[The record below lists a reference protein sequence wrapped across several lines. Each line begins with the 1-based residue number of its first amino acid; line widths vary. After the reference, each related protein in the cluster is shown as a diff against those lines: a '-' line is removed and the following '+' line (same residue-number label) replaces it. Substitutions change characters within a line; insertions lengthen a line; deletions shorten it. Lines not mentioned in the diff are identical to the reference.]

1 MEVQGRISKIL
12 PMRKGTRSDG
22 SEWRSQE
29 FIVEFFETPDQRW
42 SDKVVLNAMNERIDE
57 YDLHEGKEV
66 RVGFSHG
73 VREYQGKW
81 YPEFHIYK
89 FEAVVNLTATSPQP
103 TIKSVEPTRPATAA
117 ETAQQAAAQEKKDD
131 DLPF

>member
-12 PMRKGTRSDG
+12 PMRKGKRSDG

-42 SDKVVLNAMNERIDE
+42 SDKVVLSAMNERIDE

-89 FEAVVNLTATSPQP
+89 FETVAAQPQP
-103 TIKSVEPTRPATAA
+103 TVKVEEPTAPAP
-117 ETAQQAAAQEKKDD
+117 EPAQEKKDD
-131 DLPF
+131 DLTF

>member
-12 PMRKGTRSDG
+12 PMRKGKRSDG

-42 SDKVVLNAMNERIDE
+42 TDKVVLSAMNERIDE

-89 FEAVVNLTATSPQP
+89 FETVAAQPQP
-103 TIKSVEPTRPATAA
+103 TVKVEEPTAPAP
-117 ETAQQAAAQEKKDD
+117 EPAQEKKDD

>member
-1 MEVQGRISKIL
+1 MEFKGRILKVMPVQTGTSANGGW
-12 PMRKGTRSDG
+12 RKK
-22 SEWRSQE
+22 E
-29 FIVEFFETPDQRW
+29 FIFEYFEHDTDRW

-57 YDLHEGKEV
+57 YDLHEGDEV

-73 VREYQGKW
+73 VKEYQGRW

-89 FEAVVNLTATSPQP
+89 FEKVAAQTQP
-103 TIKSVEPTRPATAA
+103 TINETPTAPAP
-117 ETAQQAAAQEKKDD
+117 EAAQEKKDD

>member
-12 PMRKGTRSDG
+12 PKRTGKRSDG

-57 YDLHEGKEV
+57 YDLYEGKEV

-89 FEAVVNLTATSPQP
+89 FEPVVNLTATSPQP
-103 TIKSVEPTRPATAA
+103 TIKEPTAPAP
-117 ETAQQAAAQEKKDD
+117 AAAQEKKDD
-131 DLPF
+131 LPF

>member
-12 PMRKGTRSDG
+12 PKRTGKRSDG

-29 FIVEFFETPDQRW
+29 FIVEFFETADQRW
-42 SDKVVLNAMNERIDE
+42 SDKVVLNAM
-57 YDLHEGKEV
+57 YDLHEGEEV

-73 VREYQGKW
+73 VKEYQGRW

-89 FEAVVNLTATSPQP
+89 FEKIGAVVAAQPQP
-103 TIKSVEPTRPATAA
+103 TIKEPEAPAP
-117 ETAQQAAAQEKKDD
+117 AAAQEKKDD
-131 DLPF
+131 LPF

>member
-12 PMRKGTRSDG
+12 PMRKGKRSDG

-42 SDKVVLNAMNERIDE
+42 SDKVVLSAMNERIDE

-89 FEAVVNLTATSPQP
+89 FETVAAQPQP
-103 TIKSVEPTRPATAA
+103 TVKVEEPTAPAP
-117 ETAQQAAAQEKKDD
+117 EPAQEKKDD

>member
-12 PMRKGTRSDG
+12 PMRKGKRSDG

-42 SDKVVLNAMNERIDE
+42 SDKVVLSAMNERIDE

-89 FEAVVNLTATSPQP
+89 FETVAAQPQP
-103 TIKSVEPTRPATAA
+103 TVKVEEPTAPAP
-117 ETAQQAAAQEKKDD
+117 EPAQEKKDD
-131 DLPF
+131 NLPF

>member
-12 PMRKGTRSDG
+12 PMRKGKRSDG

-42 SDKVVLNAMNERIDE
+42 SDKVVLSAMNDRIDE

-89 FEAVVNLTATSPQP
+89 FETVAAQPQP
-103 TIKSVEPTRPATAA
+103 TVKVEEPTAPAP
-117 ETAQQAAAQEKKDD
+117 EPAQEKKDD

>member
-1 MEVQGRISKIL
+1 
-12 PMRKGTRSDG
+12 MRKGKRSDG

-57 YDLHEGKEV
+57 YDLHEGDEV

-73 VREYQGKW
+73 VKEYQGRW

-89 FEAVVNLTATSPQP
+89 FEKIVNLTAAQPQP
-103 TIKSVEPTRPATAA
+103 TINETPTAPAP
-117 ETAQQAAAQEKKDD
+117 EAAQEKKDD
-131 DLPF
+131 LPF

>member
-12 PMRKGTRSDG
+12 PMRKGKRSDG

-29 FIVEFFETPDQRW
+29 FIVEFFETPDQQW
-42 SDKVVLNAMNERIDE
+42 SDKVVLSAMNERIDE

-73 VREYQGKW
+73 AREYQGKW

-89 FEAVVNLTATSPQP
+89 FETVAAQPQP
-103 TIKSVEPTRPATAA
+103 TVKVEEPTAPAP
-117 ETAQQAAAQEKKDD
+117 EPAQEKKDD

>member
-12 PMRKGTRSDG
+12 PKRTGKRSDG

-57 YDLHEGKEV
+57 YDLHEGDEV

-73 VREYQGKW
+73 VKEYQGRW

-89 FEAVVNLTATSPQP
+89 FEKVVNITATSPQP
-103 TIKSVEPTRPATAA
+103 TINETPTAPAP
-117 ETAQQAAAQEKKDD
+117 AAAQEKKDD
-131 DLPF
+131 LPF

>member
-12 PMRKGTRSDG
+12 PKRTGKRSDG

-57 YDLHEGKEV
+57 YDLHEGDEV

-73 VREYQGKW
+73 VKEYQGRW

-89 FEAVVNLTATSPQP
+89 FEKVAAQPQS
-103 TIKSVEPTRPATAA
+103 TIKEPTAPAP
-117 ETAQQAAAQEKKDD
+117 AAAQEKKDD
-131 DLPF
+131 LPF

>member
-12 PMRKGTRSDG
+12 PLRKGTRSDG

-29 FIVEFFETPDQRW
+29 FIVEFFETADQRW

-57 YDLHEGKEV
+57 YDLHEGEEV

-73 VREYQGKW
+73 VKEYQGRW

-89 FEAVVNLTATSPQP
+89 FEKVVNLTATSPQP
-103 TIKSVEPTRPATAA
+103 TIKEPTAPVP
-117 ETAQQAAAQEKKDD
+117 EAAQEKKDD
-131 DLPF
+131 LPF

>member
-1 MEVQGRISKIL
+1 MEVKGRISKIL

-57 YDLHEGKEV
+57 YDLHEGDEV

-89 FEAVVNLTATSPQP
+89 FEKIVNLTATSPQP
-103 TIKSVEPTRPATAA
+103 TIKEPTAPAPEPQA
-117 ETAQQAAAQEKKDD
+117 EAKVD

>member
-12 PMRKGTRSDG
+12 PMRKGKRSDG

-29 FIVEFFETPDQRW
+29 FIVEFFETPDQQW
-42 SDKVVLNAMNERIDE
+42 SDKVVLSAMNERIDE

-89 FEAVVNLTATSPQP
+89 FETVAAQPQP
-103 TIKSVEPTRPATAA
+103 TVKVEEPTAPAP
-117 ETAQQAAAQEKKDD
+117 EPAQEKKDD

>member
-12 PMRKGTRSDG
+12 PMRKGKRSDG

-57 YDLHEGKEV
+57 YDLHEGDEV

-73 VREYQGKW
+73 VKEYQGRW

-89 FEAVVNLTATSPQP
+89 FEKIVNLTAAQPQP
-103 TIKSVEPTRPATAA
+103 TINETPTAPAP
-117 ETAQQAAAQEKKDD
+117 EAAQEKKDD
-131 DLPF
+131 LPF

>member
-12 PMRKGTRSDG
+12 PKRTGKRSDG

-42 SDKVVLNAMNERIDE
+42 SDKVVLSAMNERIDE

-89 FEAVVNLTATSPQP
+89 FETVAAQPQP
-103 TIKSVEPTRPATAA
+103 TVKVEEPTAPAP
-117 ETAQQAAAQEKKDD
+117 EPAQEKKDD

>member
-12 PMRKGTRSDG
+12 PLRKGKRSDG

-29 FIVEFFETPDQRW
+29 FIVEFFETADQRW
-42 SDKVVLNAMNERIDE
+42 SDKVVLNAMNEHIDE
-57 YDLHEGKEV
+57 YDLHEGDEV

-73 VREYQGKW
+73 VKEYQGRW

-89 FEAVVNLTATSPQP
+89 FEKVVNLTVAAQPQP
-103 TIKSVEPTRPATAA
+103 TINETPTAPAP
-117 ETAQQAAAQEKKDD
+117 EAAQEKKDD
-131 DLPF
+131 LPF

>member
-12 PMRKGTRSDG
+12 PLRKGTRSDG

-73 VREYQGKW
+73 VREFQGRW

-89 FEAVVNLTATSPQP
+89 FETVAASPQP
-103 TIKSVEPTRPATAA
+103 TIKEPTPTAA
-117 ETAQQAAAQEKKDD
+117 PEPAQEKKDD
-131 DLPF
+131 LPF

>member
-12 PMRKGTRSDG
+12 PLRKGTRSDG

-29 FIVEFFETPDQRW
+29 FIVEFFETADQRW

-57 YDLHEGKEV
+57 YDLHEGEEV

-73 VREYQGKW
+73 VKEYQGRW

-89 FEAVVNLTATSPQP
+89 FEKVVNITATSPQP

-117 ETAQQAAAQEKKDD
+117 ETEQQAAAQEKKDD
-131 DLPF
+131 LPF

>member
-12 PMRKGTRSDG
+12 PMRKGKRSDG

-29 FIVEFFETPDQRW
+29 FIVEFFETADQRW

-57 YDLHEGKEV
+57 YDLHEGEEV

-89 FEAVVNLTATSPQP
+89 FETVAAQPQP
-103 TIKSVEPTRPATAA
+103 TVKVEEPTAPAP
-117 ETAQQAAAQEKKDD
+117 EPAQEKKDD